1 MNTLV
6 SAIAGCVGG
15 ITLKIMEDKIK
26 KLQEFVNKEKAVI
39 KALEKEFNPE
49 NVISNSLKLK

>member
-15 ITLKIMEDKIK
+15 ITLKIMEGELPTHAKGDGMGFGFHRAC
-26 KLQEFVNKEKAVI
+26 FVAKV
-39 KALEKEFNPE
+39 
-49 NVISNSLKLK
+49 